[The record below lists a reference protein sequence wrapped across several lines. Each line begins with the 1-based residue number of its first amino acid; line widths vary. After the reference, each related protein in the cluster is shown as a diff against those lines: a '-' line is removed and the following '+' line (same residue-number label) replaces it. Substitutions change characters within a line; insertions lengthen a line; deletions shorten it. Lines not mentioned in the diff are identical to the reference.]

1 MPHDDSSN
9 TTPSSPD
16 KATSSVLGGTV
27 DRRRFIAGAGVA
39 AGSLAATAYLSPTL
53 LTGTAGA
60 TTLPATNVLNAPGRG
75 AKVSKPSNNIL
86 VVLYLRGGFDG
97 LSALAPISDPEYYTQ
112 RPTIAVPAA
121 SALPINS
128 DWGLHPALAQIQAM
142 HTAGKAAFIPAAGA
156 SFVNRSHFDAQA
168 LTEIAVGATTTFSSG
183 WLARYLTST
192 AGTTESPLRAFGAG
206 AVVPDALAGS
216 FAPSTSSLASF
227 NLQVGGNFAGDGA
240 SVTQTLNRVYRS
252 VSNPLLKA
260 QALSAIQALKTV
272 GSTLATAMPPKSL
285 STGLGASL
293 FQIAKLI
300 NSGFPVEVATADL
313 ASFDFHAAM
322 GSATNTKGGQYALLA
337 QMDAAIG
344 AFFAYLG
351 TNASRVTLV
360 TMSEFGRRIAE
371 NSSGGTDH
379 GHGTTMM
386 VLGGG
391 VNSGVKGIWPGLT
404 NTIDGDVIVANDYR
418 TVLAEVIAKRLRPVN
433 MGTVFPGFSVPSYT
447 GVMV

>member
-1 MPHDDSSN
+1 MAHEDL
-9 TTPSSPD
+9 TTSTE
-16 KATSSVLGGTV
+16 ATDAAELAVLSGTV

-39 AGSLAATAYLSPTL
+39 AGSLAATAYLSPSL
-53 LTGTAGA
+53 LAGTAGA
-60 TTLPATNVLNAPGRG
+60 APLPISQAITVPVQA
-75 AKVSKPSNNIL
+75 AKVTKPTNNIL

-97 LSALAPISDPEYYTQ
+97 LSALAPITDSEYYNQ
-112 RPTIAVPAA
+112 RPTVAVPAA
-121 SALPINS
+121 SALPISS
-128 DWGLHPALAQIQAM
+128 DWGLHPALTQIKAL
-142 HTAGKAAFIPAAGA
+142 HTAGKAAFVPAAGA
-156 SFVNRSHFDAQA
+156 PFVDRSHFNAQS
-168 LTEIAVGATTTFSSG
+168 LTEIGVGATTTFSAG
-183 WLARYLTST
+183 FLARYLAASAT
-192 AGTTESPLRAFGAG
+192 ASDSPVRAFGSG
-206 AVVPDALAGS
+206 PLLPDSLAGS
-216 FAPSTSSLASF
+216 FATNTQSLAS
-227 NLQVGGNFAGDGA
+227 LSLVSGGNFANDRV
-240 SVTQTLNRVYRS
+240 SVTNTLNKVYRS

-260 QALSAIQALKTV
+260 HALSAIKALDTV
-272 GSTLATAMPPKSL
+272 GTTLSTAVPPKSL

-293 FQIAKLI
+293 FQIAKMI

-313 ASFDFHAAM
+313 ANFDFHADM
-322 GSATNTKGGQYALLA
+322 GSATNTKGGQYALFA

-344 AFFAYLG
+344 AFFSYLG

-379 GHGTTMM
+379 GHATTMM

-391 VNSGVKGIWPGLT
+391 VNRGVKGTWPGLT

-447 GVMV
+447 GVMA

>member
-1 MPHDDSSN
+1 MAHEDLTTSN
-9 TTPSSPD
+9 E
-16 KATSSVLGGTV
+16 ATDAAELAVLSGTV

-39 AGSLAATAYLSPTL
+39 AGSLAATAYLSPSL
-53 LTGTAGA
+53 FAGTAGA
-60 TTLPATNVLNAPGRG
+60 APLPLNQALNTPVLAARV
-75 AKVSKPSNNIL
+75 AKPTNNIL

-97 LSALAPISDPEYYTQ
+97 LSALAPISDPEYYAQ
-112 RPTIAVPAA
+112 RPTVAVPAA
-121 SALPINS
+121 SALPFNS
-128 DWGLHPALAQIQAM
+128 DWGLHPAFAQVKAM
-142 HTAGKAAFIPAAGA
+142 YTAGKAAFVPAAGA
-156 SFVNRSHFDAQA
+156 SFVDRSHFNAQA
-168 LTEIAVGATTTFSSG
+168 LTEIAVGSTSSFSSG
-183 WLARYLTST
+183 WLARYLSAT
-192 AGTTESPLRAFGAG
+192 AGATESPLRAFGSG
-206 AVVPDALAGS
+206 ALVPDSLAGS
-216 FAPSTSSLASF
+216 FAPSSSSLASLS
-227 NLQVGGNFAGDGA
+227 LQVGGNFAGDAA
-240 SVTQTLNRVYRS
+240 SVTRTLNKVYRS

-260 QALSAIQALKTV
+260 QALSAISALNTV
-272 GSTLATAMPPKSL
+272 GSTLATAVPPKSL

-313 ASFDFHAAM
+313 ANFDFHAAM
-322 GSATNTKGGQYALLA
+322 GSATNTKAGQYALFA

-344 AFFAYLG
+344 AFFSYLG

-379 GHGTTMM
+379 GHATTMM

-404 NTIDGDVIVANDYR
+404 NTIEGDVIVANDYR

-433 MGTVFPGFSVPSYT
+433 MGKVFPGFSVPRYT
-447 GVMV
+447 GVMA